1 MEPSPERL
9 HALLALMAASG
20 QTAHAAVVARLEAAF
35 GPIETWWRRRAAV
48 VASDPSCGLLTVPAL
63 DRAAEDAHRMLT
75 TLGWRSVEP
84 VAVSELA
91 AIPDPPPLLFVRG
104 PAALPIDGVAMVG
117 ARRAS
122 AYGLRMTS
130 SLAEGL
136 AGEGVPVLSGLAR
149 GIDAAAHRA
158 ALRAGGVTVAV
169 LGSGPDKTYPAEH
182 VGLADAIAENGL
194 LVTEF
199 LPGTP
204 PLPHHFP
211 RRNRILAAMAR
222 VVVLVEAR
230 LRSGSL
236 STVKWAADLGRDVLV
251 VPGPVDHELGEGP
264 MQLLREGAHPVATV
278 DDVLGAMGR
287 SRCTVASVADPS
299 SPEATVAIDDEG
311 RRLLALLGG
320 EGADLDTLLRLSG
333 LPVASV
339 MERVLELEV
348 SGVLLRSED
357 GRTFRS
363 ALTKA
368 GRGP

>member
-1 MEPSPERL
+1 METAPERL

-20 QTAHAAVVARLEAAF
+20 QTAHAAVVGRLEAAF
-35 GPIETWWRRRAAV
+35 GPIESWWRRRTTV
-48 VASDPSCGLLTVPAL
+48 VASDPSCALLTAPGL
-63 DRAAEDAHRMLT
+63 DRAAEDAHRVLT
-75 TLGWRSVEP
+75 TLGWRSLEP
-84 VAVSELA
+84 VAVPELA

-104 PAALPIDGVAMVG
+104 AAVLPVDAVAMVG

-130 SLAEGL
+130 GLAEGL
-136 AGEGVPVLSGLAR
+136 AAEGVPVVSGLAR

-158 ALRAGGVTVAV
+158 ALRGGGVTVAV
-169 LGSGPDKTYPAEH
+169 LGSGPDKPYPSEH
-182 VGLADAIAENGL
+182 ARLADDIAETGL

-278 DDVLGAMGR
+278 DDVLEAMGR
-287 SRCTVASVADPS
+287 LRRSVVSVDDARSLDAVAP
-299 SPEATVAIDDEG
+299 IDEEG

-320 EGADLDTLLRLSG
+320 EGTDLDTLLRMSG
-333 LPVASV
+333 LPVATV
-339 MERVLELEV
+339 MERVLEFEV

-357 GRTFRS
+357 GRTLRS